1 LESTI
6 VADFC
11 YTQLIDTGQETNGL
25 LTANRTFKLD
35 PTQLRA
41 IVTRVAEA
49 VPGDLTVP
57 QQGDKK

>member
-1 LESTI
+1 M
-6 VADFC
+6 
-11 YTQLIDTGQETNGL
+11 QLIDTGQETNGL